1 MMQVC
6 LCVYVSVCFC
16 VCADL
21 VRALLDNPS
30 ILQENNLVAAS
41 QILQQQNNDNA
52 NKYVE
57 SSRER

>member
-1 MMQVC
+1 MMQVF

-16 VCADL
+16 VRADL